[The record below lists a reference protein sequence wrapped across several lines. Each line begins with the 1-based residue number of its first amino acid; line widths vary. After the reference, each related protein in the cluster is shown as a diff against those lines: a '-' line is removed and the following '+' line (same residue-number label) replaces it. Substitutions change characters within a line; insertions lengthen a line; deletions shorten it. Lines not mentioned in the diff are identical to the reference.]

1 MFYRRSRC
9 VETPALFLWVRPA
22 ALCGADLQTFSFFCD
37 LSVKSNGF
45 ERSWTFYVKGGES
58 VFSALMDSSE
68 GFGPANVEN
77 FTDIL

>member
-1 MFYRRSRC
+1 MRRNAGSFS
-9 VETPALFLWVRPA
+9 VGAAGGPLWGGFTDIFVFLRFICKIQW
-22 ALCGADLQTFSFFCD
+22 
-37 LSVKSNGF
+37 F

>member
-22 ALCGADLQTFSFFCD
+22 ALRGAVLPGDLPAFAGSPPCKHLPGRTQQFCGADLQTFSFFCD

-45 ERSWTFYVKGGES
+45 EQSGLF
-58 VFSALMDSSE
+58 M
-68 GFGPANVEN
+68 
-77 FTDIL
+77 